1 MKNRNQMK
9 LNENFKIN
17 YVIKIS
23 KKNNNNNNT
32 GRIQF

>member
-23 KKNNNNNNT
+23 KKNNNT